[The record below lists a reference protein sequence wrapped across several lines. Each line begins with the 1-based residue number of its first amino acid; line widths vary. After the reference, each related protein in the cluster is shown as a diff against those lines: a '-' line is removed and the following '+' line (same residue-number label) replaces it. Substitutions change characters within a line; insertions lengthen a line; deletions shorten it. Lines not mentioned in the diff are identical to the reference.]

1 MKKLLSILFLSGL
14 ILTQSVYVQA
24 ASGFTNV
31 NVGSDKSKP
40 AQLTYSPKLSASE
53 IESFLG
59 RKMTFIERV
68 GFKVNKKKFVKTTN
82 EVRAMAGSDST
93 NAFAIVGFVT
103 SIVFAPLGIIFSAIA
118 LSQIR
123 RSGEK
128 GQGFA
133 IAGLTIGIVLTAFIF
148 IGLL

>member
-1 MKKLLSILFLSGL
+1 
-14 ILTQSVYVQA
+14 
-24 ASGFTNV
+24 
-31 NVGSDKSKP
+31 
-40 AQLTYSPKLSASE
+40 
-53 IESFLG
+53 
-59 RKMTFIERV
+59 
-68 GFKVNKKKFVKTTN
+68 
-82 EVRAMAGSDST
+82 
-93 NAFAIVGFVT
+93 
-103 SIVFAPLGIIFSAIA
+103 LGIIFSAIA

>member
-1 MKKLLSILFLSGL
+1 
-14 ILTQSVYVQA
+14 
-24 ASGFTNV
+24 
-31 NVGSDKSKP
+31 
-40 AQLTYSPKLSASE
+40 
-53 IESFLG
+53 
-59 RKMTFIERV
+59 MTFIERV